1 MSYNEDYNPFA
12 DSAIRQATA
21 SSFANQP
28 AVNEYN
34 PFAKTTTTPQPVS
47 PPQHPNIAAVLP
59 PTQPA
64 SYQTPFYAPAQTP
77 NPVQQST
84 ETYRTDTKQAP
95 TRVDLSQ
102 YERQQTELEQR
113 EKRLAERERALT
125 DPTKIQKREKNFPPL
140 PKFCPCGPCFYQDI
154 SIEIPSEFQIWVR
167 YLYYLWLLYSATLFL
182 NMIAA
187 LSYFVVDKNGA
198 TTFGLSLVYLF
209 LFVPGS
215 YICWFRPIYRAF
227 REDSAANFMIF
238 FMIFFIQLIIT
249 ILQFLGVAKF
259 GCGFIL
265 MIELFAAGGSK
276 VAVGLIVMI
285 VTFSFAL
292 IAVAG
297 GLLLIKVNG
306 FARLGIM
313 STNKAVGTMM
323 IILGSLWSIVS
334 VIAILLT
341 IRVHRLYRQSGAS
354 LEQAQREFQS
364 AFVNNPTVRGAA
376 REVATAGINDAMST
390 NNNQQRP
397 IY

>member
-47 PPQHPNIAAVLP
+47 PPQQPNIAAVLP

-227 REDSAANFMIF
+227 S
-238 FMIFFIQLIIT
+238 
-249 ILQFLGVAKF
+249 
-259 GCGFIL
+259 GFIL